1 MQKLEIKRLL
11 LVLLIFF
18 SPVIAETNLDK
29 TFLDITMNC
38 RTYRMFDSPDKS
50 QEVENDCIRNKLK
63 ENKLSKAKY
72 NNWSKDYWT
81 RQEESWDKFLKNL
94 EKK

>member
-1 MQKLEIKRLL
+1 MKRLL
-11 LVLLIFF
+11 LLLLIF
-18 SPVIAETNLDK
+18 SNPVIAETNNLDK

-50 QEVENDCIRNKLK
+50 EEVEDDCIRNKLK

-72 NNWSKDYWT
+72 NKWSRDYWT
-81 RQEESWDKFLKNL
+81 KQKQAWDNFLNNL

>member
-1 MQKLEIKRLL
+1 MKLLL

-18 SPVIAETNLDK
+18 NPVIAETNLDK

-50 QEVENDCIRNKLK
+50 QEVEDDCIRNKLK

-81 RQEESWDKFLKNL
+81 KQQESWNKFLNNL
-94 EKK
+94 EKN

>member
-1 MQKLEIKRLL
+1 
-11 LVLLIFF
+11 
-18 SPVIAETNLDK
+18 
-29 TFLDITMNC
+29 MNC

-50 QEVENDCIRNKLK
+50 QEVETNCIRTKLK

-72 NNWSKDYWT
+72 NKWSKDYWT
-81 RQEESWDKFLKNL
+81 KQKESWDKFLKNL

>member
-1 MQKLEIKRLL
+1 MKFKYQLL
-11 LVLLIFF
+11 SLLIFF
-18 SPVIAETNLDK
+18 SPVIAETNNLDK

-50 QEVENDCIRNKLK
+50 KEVEKDCIRNKLK

-72 NNWSKDYWT
+72 NQWSKDYWT
-81 RQEESWDKFLKNL
+81 RQKNAWDNFLNNL
-94 EKK
+94 EKE

>member
-1 MQKLEIKRLL
+1 MNRLL
-11 LVLLIFF
+11 LLLLIFS
-18 SPVIAETNLDK
+18 SPVIAETNNLDK

-50 QEVENDCIRNKLK
+50 QEVETNCIRNKLK
-63 ENKLSKAKY
+63 ENNLSKAKY

-81 RQEESWDKFLKNL
+81 KQKEVWEDFLNNL
-94 EKK
+94 EK